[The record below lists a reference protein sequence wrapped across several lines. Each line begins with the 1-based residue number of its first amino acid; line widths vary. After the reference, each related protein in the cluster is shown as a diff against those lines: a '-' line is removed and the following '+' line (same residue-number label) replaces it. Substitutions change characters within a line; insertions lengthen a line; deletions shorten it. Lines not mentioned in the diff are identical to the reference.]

1 MTMFYR
7 ILFVLMLITT
17 ISFSQE
23 KERDS
28 LKYETEELVI
38 TGTRTFEKIIDI
50 PFSVFRV
57 DKKELDFGKK
67 VSAKNVLADV
77 PGLFLQSRYGNKD
90 IRVTIRGYGTRS
102 NTGVRGVKILQD
114 GIPESEPD
122 GETVI
127 DAIDFTSLGGVEVV
141 KGNLSSIYGNSPG
154 GVVNFLS
161 DIYFPKSFV
170 TSNNQFGNYGFLQN
184 GGKFGIVTN
193 DYRLFTSYNYR
204 NLKGYRDHSGEYG
217 HLVNSVFEGY
227 LGAKSTI
234 SLYANY
240 VRGINRIPGSLT
252 KEQFDTDPMQA
263 RDIAKSQ
270 DFRNESKKGRLA
282 VRFKT
287 MFGKDNNN
295 ELEVTGYGGMKD
307 YLKTDDANY
316 MISNRNSLGAL
327 LRFTNRTKIGNRNN
341 MFTVGM
347 DYAFQS
353 GPRTIFD
360 NVNGKK
366 GLTVNDQFEDLQSSL
381 GFYLEDQ
388 IEILKNKSNFF
399 FSSRYDMVSLSKNSL
414 QFHGYIDTSR
424 IFNNFTPKIGI
435 NYKLTPYIAL
445 YSSYGIGVDIP
456 AVSELDNN
464 YTTSNTGYTLNP
476 DLKPQT
482 SQNFELG
489 VKGNILNKKS
499 EFMRKVKFEVTFFD
513 YVVRDEIIPF
523 TSNQNTFF
531 RNATRTNRL
540 GLEVGFFCE
549 PFEGIELVTNYTYTN
564 FKYQDYSAVIK
575 GPSGDHLEVYS
586 NNTVPS
592 IPSHIFNLIL
602 NYEFELSE
610 NINGLLQWDCDYLTK
625 MYVNDNNTESAPGY
639 FYGNVM
645 AGINLTLGK
654 VNTILYLGANN
665 IFDRRYVGYIN
676 INDFFGRYYETG
688 EPRSLYSGLNIS
700 YKF

>member
-1 MTMFYR
+1 MFKR
-7 ILFVLMLITT
+7 ILIVLMLFAAV
-17 ISFSQE
+17 SFSQE

-38 TGTRTFEKIIDI
+38 TGTRSFEKIIDI
-50 PFSVFRV
+50 PFSIFRV

-67 VSAKNVLADV
+67 VSAKSVLADV

-122 GETVI
+122 GETVV

-161 DIYFPKSFV
+161 DLYFPKNFV
-170 TSNNQFGNYGFLQN
+170 TSNNQYGSFGFLQN
-184 GGKFGIVTN
+184 GGKVGIVTN

-227 LGAKSTI
+227 LGTKSTI

-240 VRGINRIPGSLT
+240 VRGISRIPGSLT
-252 KEQFDTDPMQA
+252 KQQFDTDPMQA

-307 YLKTDDANY
+307 YMKTDDESY

-327 LRFTNRTKIGNRNN
+327 LRFTNRTKLLKGRNN
-341 MFTVGM
+341 VFTVGM

-353 GPRTIFD
+353 GPRTLFD

-388 IEILKNKSNFF
+388 VELLKNKSNIF
-399 FSSRYDMVSLSKNSL
+399 FSSRYDMVTLSKNSM
-414 QFHGYIDTSR
+414 QFHGFTDTSR
-424 IFNNFTPKIGI
+424 VFNNFTPKIGI

-464 YTTSNTGYTLNP
+464 YTTSNTSYTLNP

-482 SQNFELG
+482 SQNFEVG
-489 VKGNILNKKS
+489 IKGNVLNKES
-499 EFMRKVKFEVTFFD
+499 EFMRKVKFEVTLFD
-513 YVVRDEIIPF
+513 YVVRNEIVPF
-523 TSNQNTFF
+523 TINQNTFF
-531 RNATRTNRL
+531 RNAIRTNRL
-540 GLEVGFFCE
+540 GLEVGFMCE
-549 PFEGIELVTNYTYTN
+549 PFEGIELVSNYTYTK
-564 FKYQDYSAVIK
+564 FKYQDYNAIIH
-575 GPSGDHLEVYS
+575 GPSGDYLEVYS

-592 IPSHIFNLIL
+592 IPTHIFNLIL

-610 NINGLLQWDCDYLTK
+610 NVNGLLQWDCDYLTK
-625 MYVNDNNTESAPGY
+625 MYVNDNNSETAPGY

-645 AGINLTLGK
+645 AGINFTVGK
-654 VNTILYLGANN
+654 FNTILYVGANN
-665 IFDRRYVGYIN
+665 IFDKRYVGYIN

-688 EPRSLYSGLNIS
+688 EPRSVYSGLNIS